1 MATLRRLA
9 PLVPIRMTGPGL
21 FTGRVANL
29 TISGPMGREGLWF
42 QREDLEVD
50 PRVRATADALSD
62 EPLHPAF
69 ASLPARCTTLRAA
82 PGVLFGT
89 VEHILSALD
98 ALGITDALVEF
109 SEAETPILDGCAQR
123 FVDMLAFSEP
133 VEKGPLEVRTLPHS
147 VEVVDARDPSA
158 RIVASPRASAGRSYR
173 YDLDYSGLGSGI
185 GSGGAAAE
193 RPRPSR
199 PRAAAWDG
207 TPEQY
212 ADQVAPARTFC
223 LRSEYDAM
231 RAAGMLDGI
240 PEDAAVVFGADGP
253 VNTEL
258 RFANEASRHKLLDL
272 IGDLALIG
280 ERVQMDVHAVR
291 SGHALNQRLA
301 RAVRDVLGL
310 GGEGRGGARTR
321 SRSS

>member
-21 FTGRVANL
+21 FAGRVANL
-29 TISGPMGREGLWF
+29 TISGPMGRQGLWF
-42 QREDLEVD
+42 QREDLEGG

-98 ALGITDALVEF
+98 GLGITDALVEF
-109 SEAETPILDGCAQR
+109 SGAETPILDGCAQR

-173 YDLDYSGLGSGI
+173 YDLDYSGLGSGLGSGI
-185 GSGGAAAE
+185 GSGGAAARE
-193 RPRPSR
+193 AAAIPPQS
-199 PRAAAWDG
+199 AAWDG

-212 ADQVAPARTFC
+212 ADEVAPARTFC

-231 RAAGMLDGI
+231 RAAGMLVGI

-301 RAVRDVLGL
+301 RAVREVLGR
-310 GGEGRGGARTR
+310 GGEGG
-321 SRSS
+321 